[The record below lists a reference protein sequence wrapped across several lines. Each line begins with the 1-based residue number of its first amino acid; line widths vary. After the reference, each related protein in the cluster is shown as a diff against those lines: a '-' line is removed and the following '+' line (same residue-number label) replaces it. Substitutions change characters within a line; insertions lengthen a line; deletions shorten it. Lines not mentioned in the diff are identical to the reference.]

1 MDAHR
6 VEVFNRADN
15 DAVIVLISNDL
26 HLEFFPAN
34 QRFID
39 KQFVSGRQL
48 ETALT
53 NRLKLDPVVSNP
65 ATRTAHCE

>member
-15 DAVIVLISNDL
+15 DAVIVLVSNDL
-26 HLEFFPAN
+26 HLKFFPAN

-39 KQFVSGRQL
+39 KQFVGRRQL

-53 NRLKLDPVVSNP
+53 NRFKLDPVVSNP
-65 ATRTAHCE
+65 AARTAHCE